1 MVNGLKIKSYIKKS
15 KTTQQLFAERVGVSV
30 QTISKVINNNACDL
44 QTLIRIADVM
54 NASLDYLCDRL
65 ELENSERSFQVK
77 GNKNQVGNGNV
88 IIESQATEIEHLKQL
103 LEEKERTIQIL
114 INK

>member
-1 MVNGLKIKSYIKKS
+1 MINGNKIASYIKKMKITQEELANNAGLS
-15 KTTQQLFAERVGVSV
+15 KP
-30 QTISKVINNNACDL
+30 TISKMINQHTCELNS
-44 QTLIRIADVM
+44 LIAVADVM
-54 NASLDYLCDRL
+54 NVSLDYICDRL
-65 ELENSERSFQVK
+65 EDTEQSIKVN

-88 IIESQATEIEHLKQL
+88 IIASQATEIEHLKQL

>member
-15 KTTQQLFAERVGVSV
+15 KITQQDFSKSVGVSV
-30 QTISKVINNNACDL
+30 PTISKVINNNACDL
-44 QTLIRIADVM
+44 QTLIQIADVM
-54 NASLDYLCDRL
+54 NVSLDYLCDRL
-65 ELENSERSFQVK
+65 EDSEQSVRVN